1 MTDSAYKSSAFK
13 PVHAHELAI
22 VDWFMGYLSGA
33 SPLPNGGMVLAATSQ
48 SNAPNVPTLNVALAE
63 LEAEEGRPSVSP
75 QGGPDTI
82 PTPYRPAV
90 RNPFTRYDERVLS
103 VLKWSPQGPR
113 IERITGMSKEEVR
126 GLLEYYA
133 RSGLLRQKVSEE
145 LVAEKWSMSGGG
157 VVGELERAAL
167 HTIA

>member
-33 SPLPNGGMVLAATSQ
+33 SPMPNGGMVLAATSQ
-48 SNAPNVPTLNVALAE
+48 SNAPNVPTLNMVLKEVEE
-63 LEAEEGRPSVSP
+63 LQSGVSVR
-75 QGGPDTI
+75 GGPGTI
-82 PTPYRPAV
+82 PKPYRPAV
-90 RNPFTRYDERVLS
+90 RDPFTRYDERVLS
-103 VLKWSPQGPR
+103 VLKPKPQGPR
-113 IERITGMSKEEVR
+113 IQRLAGLTKEEVR

-133 RSGLLRQKVSEE
+133 RSGLLRQKVSEG

-157 VVGELERAAL
+157 VVGELERASL
-167 HTIA
+167 HTIV